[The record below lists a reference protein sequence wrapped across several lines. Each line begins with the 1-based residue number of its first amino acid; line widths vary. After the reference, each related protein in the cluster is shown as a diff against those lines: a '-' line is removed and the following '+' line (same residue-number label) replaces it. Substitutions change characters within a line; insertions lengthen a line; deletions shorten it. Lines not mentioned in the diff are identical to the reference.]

1 MGPCLYLESIVWH
14 REHLSR
20 QWDTDTWGLKMTDST
35 QRQGRGARLRRAV
48 LLLLAALAVLGPIPV
63 GLVWAWSVHPLL
75 VVPAY
80 LLGIAAWLV
89 LLSGVWSLVQR
100 VRGALASRRTPAQG
114 PAPAV
119 RSQVRMPSPRTEA
132 TAPQRVS

>member
-1 MGPCLYLESIVWH
+1 M
-14 REHLSR
+14 
-20 QWDTDTWGLKMTDST
+20 TDTA

-48 LLLLAALAVLGPIPV
+48 LILLAALVVLGPIPV

-89 LLSGVWSLVQR
+89 LLSGLWSLVQR
-100 VRGALASRRTPAQG
+100 ARAALPGRRTPEQEPVEQ
-114 PAPAV
+114 PAEPQPDRQAEQAVVPVV
-119 RSQVRMPSPRTEA
+119 RSQVRMPSPRAEA

>member
-1 MGPCLYLESIVWH
+1 M
-14 REHLSR
+14 
-20 QWDTDTWGLKMTDST
+20 TDTA

-48 LLLLAALAVLGPIPV
+48 LILLAALVVLGPIPV

-89 LLSGVWSLVQR
+89 LLSGAWSLVQR
-100 VRGALASRRTPAQG
+100 VRGALTDRRTPVQEPAEQTTHESTAPQVEHT

-119 RSQVRMPSPRTEA
+119 RSQVRMPSPRAEA

>member
-1 MGPCLYLESIVWH
+1 M
-14 REHLSR
+14 
-20 QWDTDTWGLKMTDST
+20 TDTA
-35 QRQGRGARLRRAV
+35 QRQGRAARLRRAV
-48 LLLLAALAVLGPIPV
+48 LLLLAAVVVLGPIPV

-89 LLSGVWSLVQR
+89 LLSGAWSVVQR
-100 VRGALASRRTPAQG
+100 VRGALTGRRTPAQE
-114 PAPAV
+114 PAEEPAEEPAAPVV

>member
-1 MGPCLYLESIVWH
+1 M
-14 REHLSR
+14 
-20 QWDTDTWGLKMTDST
+20 TDTA

-48 LLLLAALAVLGPIPV
+48 LILLAALVVLGPIPV

-89 LLSGVWSLVQR
+89 LLSGAWSLVQR
-100 VRGALASRRTPAQG
+100 VRGALTGHRTPVQEPAAESAEQATQQPTAPQVEHT
-114 PAPAV
+114 PAPV
-119 RSQVRMPSPRTEA
+119 IHSQMRMPSPRAEA

>member
-1 MGPCLYLESIVWH
+1 MGHEM
-14 REHLSR
+14 
-20 QWDTDTWGLKMTDST
+20 TDTA
-35 QRQGRGARLRRAV
+35 QRRGRGARLRRAV
-48 LLLLAALAVLGPIPV
+48 LVLLAVVVVLGPIPV

-75 VVPAY
+75 VVPVY

-100 VRGALASRRTPAQG
+100 VRSALPGRRTPAQE
-114 PAPAV
+114 PAEEPAAAAV
-119 RSQVRMPSPRTEA
+119 RSQVRMPSPRAEA

>member
-1 MGPCLYLESIVWH
+1 M
-14 REHLSR
+14 
-20 QWDTDTWGLKMTDST
+20 TDTA

-48 LLLLAALAVLGPIPV
+48 LILLAALVVLGPIPV

-89 LLSGVWSLVQR
+89 LLSGLWSLVQR
-100 VRGALASRRTPAQG
+100 ARAALPGRRTPEQESVEQPAQ
-114 PAPAV
+114 PQPELQAEQAVAPVV
-119 RSQVRMPSPRTEA
+119 RSQVRMPSPRAEA

>member
-1 MGPCLYLESIVWH
+1 M
-14 REHLSR
+14 
-20 QWDTDTWGLKMTDST
+20 TDTA
-35 QRQGRGARLRRAV
+35 QRQGRRARLRRAV
-48 LLLLAALAVLGPIPV
+48 LLLLAAVVVLGPIPV

-89 LLSGVWSLVQR
+89 LLSGAWSVVQR
-100 VRGALASRRTPAQG
+100 ARGALSGRRTPTQESAAQQTDQ
-114 PAPAV
+114 PTDQPVAPV
-119 RSQVRMPSPRTEA
+119 LRSQVRMPSPRAEA